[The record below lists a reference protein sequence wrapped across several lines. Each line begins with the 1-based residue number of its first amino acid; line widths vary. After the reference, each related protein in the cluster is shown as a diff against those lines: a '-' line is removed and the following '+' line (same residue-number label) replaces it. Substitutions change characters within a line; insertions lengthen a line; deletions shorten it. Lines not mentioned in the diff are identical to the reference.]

1 MTLNLTGSSFYT
13 IELNGIAIQTED
25 SVVQLELQKGLNSL
39 KVYTPIAC
47 QGVHEEQIGFYER
60 PVVFPNPVKDVVQ
73 VYIGG
78 QQEDIFVSIF
88 SIDGRFIYD
97 ETTTLVNGIIQLDL
111 SALAAGIYYLRYEG
125 NTINGTT
132 KLIKE

>member
-1 MTLNLTGSSFYT
+1 M
-13 IELNGIAIQTED
+13 
-25 SVVQLELQKGLNSL
+25 
-39 KVYTPIAC
+39 
-47 QGVHEEQIGFYER
+47 
-60 PVVFPNPVKDVVQ
+60 
-73 VYIGG
+73 YIGG
-78 QQEDIFVSIF
+78 QQEDVFVSIF

-132 KLIKE
+132 KVIKE